1 MIRSVVLSLLVLALP
16 LAGSARSD
24 AVAEDPDT
32 VAARRHFDAGLEL
45 YGLERYVD
53 AIREFELAR
62 AVRAIPAF
70 DYNIG
75 RCDERLERWA
85 DAIAAYERF
94 LAASP
99 PFAEESAQV
108 RARLGVLRQRVA
120 GRGAPR
126 LPPRVLMRRLGIAA
140 LSIGAASLIAGTAAY
155 LAVYPSYAHLRDTC
169 GPKCDSGAVIPVW
182 NRVQRAESAAIGL
195 WSIAGVA
202 AAIGIPLVVYSR
214 EHTERPL
221 TLQVGAGSVGVRGV
235 F

>member
-1 MIRSVVLSLLVLALP
+1 MIRSAVLSLLVLLSP
-16 LAGSARSD
+16 LAARAD
-24 AVAEDPDT
+24 ASAEDPDT

-45 YGLERYVD
+45 YGLERYID

-75 RCDERLERWA
+75 RCEERLERWS

-99 PFAEESAQV
+99 PFAEESSTV
-108 RARLGVLRQRVA
+108 RARIGVLRQRVA
-120 GRGAPR
+120 GHGAPR
-126 LPPRVLMRRLGIAA
+126 TPPRVLMRRLGIAT

-155 LAVYPSYAHLRDTC
+155 LSAYPSYAHLRDTC
-169 GPKCDSGAVIPVW
+169 GPKCASGEVIPVW
-182 NRVQRAESAAIGL
+182 NRVQRSEGAAIGL
-195 WSIAGVA
+195 WSVAGIA
-202 AAIGIPLVVYSR
+202 AAVGIPLIVYSG
-214 EHTERPL
+214 EHAER
-221 TLQVGAGSVGVRGV
+221 TLSVQVGAGSVGVRGA